1 VGSEPGAEQ
10 EFRDFV
16 AARGAAL
23 HRTAYLLVGDWA
35 LAEDLVQTALVKTYL
50 AWQRLGGIAA
60 VEPYTRKVLVNTATS
75 GFRRR
80 WHGERPTDE
89 LPPVAVADGAD
100 ERAERDRVWQV
111 VSTLPPRQRAVL
123 VLRYYEDLSE
133 AETARLLEVSVGT
146 VKSQGA
152 RAMETLRQRLTAE
165 VAR

>member
-1 VGSEPGAEQ
+1 MGHEPVGEQ

-60 VEPYTRKVLVNTATS
+60 VEPYTRKVLLNTATS

-80 WHGERPTDE
+80 WNGERPTGE
-89 LPPVAVADGAD
+89 LPPVPVSDGA
-100 ERAERDRVWQV
+100 EEHAERDRLWQV
-111 VSTLPPRQRAVL
+111 VRSLPPRQRAVL

-133 AETARLLEVSVGT
+133 VETARLLDISLGT
-146 VKSQGA
+146 VKSQCA
-152 RAMETLRQRLTAE
+152 RAMETLRRRLTAE